1 MSLAVTNEHSVQGA
15 PDDKLQTCGALAD
28 AIEEILVKCD
38 TKTTYAIGYKF
49 LVGANN
55 TDGGSAFVDA
65 TPCVSPLLNSAEKQ
79 QLTTHRMPLFTFQR
93 NRFSI
98 QSIMRIRFFVSMK
111 YSLHKKHP
119 VATLP
124 YD

>member
-1 MSLAVTNEHSVQGA
+1 MYSVQGV
-15 PDDKLQTCGALAD
+15 PDDKLQPCGALAD
-28 AIEEILVKCD
+28 AIEDILVKCD

-65 TPCVSPLLNSAEKQ
+65 TPCVSPLFDTAVKQ
-79 QLTTHRMPLFTFQR
+79 QLTTRRMPLFTSQR

-111 YSLHKKHP
+111 YSLHRKHL
-119 VATLP
+119 VATHLMIRP
-124 YD
+124 I